1 MSRAADIAVAAA
13 TLWNVAQ
20 RDTGQS
26 SVCARLLL
34 GLYNGS
40 RFQFNLTDL
49 RRLDADL
56 RRAAFDLIGA
66 DATGGISCEVHDLL
80 NRATGRT
87 DFGRRFEQLAYD
99 WRMKGRCTR
108 ENLGPPPSPRVLVI
122 QLPHTAA
129 AAGLRPDQA
138 EDSLSRGGAVVMG
151 GAA

>member
-26 SVCARLLL
+26 SVCAKLLL
-34 GLYNGS
+34 GLYNGQ
-40 RFQFNLTDL
+40 RFPFALTDL
-49 RRLDADL
+49 RRLDCDL
-56 RRAAFDLIGA
+56 RRAAFDLMGA
-66 DATGGISCEVHDLL
+66 DASGGISCEVHDLL

-87 DFGRRFEQLAYD
+87 DFGNRFEHLAHD

-108 ENLGPPPSPRVLVI
+108 EHLGPPPSPRMLVI
-122 QLPHTAA
+122 KLPATGA

-138 EDSLSRGGAVVMG
+138 EDSLARGAAVVMG
-151 GAA
+151 GGA